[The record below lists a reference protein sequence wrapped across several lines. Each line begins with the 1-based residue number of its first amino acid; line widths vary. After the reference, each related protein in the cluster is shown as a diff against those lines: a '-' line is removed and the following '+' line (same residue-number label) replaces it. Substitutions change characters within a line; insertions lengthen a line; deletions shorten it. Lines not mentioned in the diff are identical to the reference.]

1 MEEAGYATILTISR
15 EMLVLTALFYS
26 SVVRTI
32 AKGLTPEERLIT
44 DLLANYTKEARP
56 VKDPRDKIVVTFG
69 FELVQLVNVVSS
81 DT

>member
-1 MEEAGYATILTISR
+1 M
-15 EMLVLTALFYS
+15 
-26 SVVRTI
+26 

-69 FELVQLVNVVSS
+69 FELVQLVNVVSC